1 MLFTMRSS
9 LSLVALLSA
18 GLANGTYTNST
29 PTFTPQAML
38 SSPRRGSA
46 IPNADGTLALY
57 TVATYSFEEHHNA
70 HELRVMNLANGTS
83 WLFSNSSGISN
94 VNWLGDG
101 SKIIWFVSE
110 EDGSTS
116 FVVGDATAPSA
127 EPISAGSVPGAVDNL
142 KLVSIGEGTLG
153 VAFSGQALPNGTLYN
168 SELAPTPY
176 STGRAYTKIFVR
188 HWDTYV
194 TPQRNSIWYAALS
207 TTGNN
212 YTLSEPINA
221 LNGSG
226 LESPVPPFGA
236 TNSFDI
242 SSKGLS
248 FIAKDITLNQATTTK
263 SDVYYVP
270 LTTFT
275 ETSPELKVISTP
287 NLEGAS
293 DAVVFS
299 PSGSSLA
306 FVRMA
311 HISYES
317 DKNRVLQVADV
328 TSDLTAIEFFASEDG
343 KGAWDRSPSTLLYS
357 QDGESIYAVAED
369 FARVRL
375 FTFTSDPTNTT
386 LPSIIFKDGGVTDLH
401 YQGEDKL
408 LISSSSYLDNSVFS
422 SIDPI
427 VSAAT
432 NASSGITTISANL
445 NSLKAYG
452 LSRDFISDVFYQG
465 DGDYLVH
472 AWIIKPST
480 FVEGQKYPLA
490 FYIHGGPQGATED
503 LWSTR
508 WNMAVFAE
516 QGYVVV
522 AFNPTG
528 STGFGQN
535 ITDGI
540 QNQWGGRPYNDLVKG
555 WEYIEENLSYV
566 DTDRAIALGASYGGY
581 MVNWIQGQPLGRK
594 FKALFTH
601 DGCFSTLAQYS
612 SEELWFMQHDFNGTL
627 WENFDNYARWN
638 PANHTDAWSTPHLI
652 NHNELD
658 YRLPI
663 AEGLAAFNVL
673 QAKGIESKFLSF
685 PDENHWVLN
694 QENSLV
700 WHKTVIDWLNEHV
713 GLPVYSSPDD
723 TDYRAVLQNGPW
735 I

>member
-194 TPQRNSIWYAALS
+194 TPQRNSIC
-207 TTGNN
+207 
-212 YTLSEPINA
+212 
-221 LNGSG
+221 
-226 LESPVPPFGA
+226 
-236 TNSFDI
+236 FDI

-422 SIDPI
+422 SVDPI